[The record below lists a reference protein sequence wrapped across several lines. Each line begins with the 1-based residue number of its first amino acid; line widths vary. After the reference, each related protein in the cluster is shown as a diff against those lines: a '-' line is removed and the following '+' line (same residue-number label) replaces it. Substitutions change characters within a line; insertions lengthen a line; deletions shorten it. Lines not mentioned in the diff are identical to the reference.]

1 MGKKIIILIIVN
13 LFFYFCYKIAYSSTN
28 IKDSH
33 DKWKQFYDEYKY
45 SPFSYIEKFL
55 PFSIEALF
63 LKISNFEQKLSNF
76 IQNIGYTNYDEED
89 SESDPLFKNETNIT
103 NLVLPS
109 SSDSNYD
116 NYFGHAIDE
125 INIVS
130 ESVEYGY
137 KLNLQSI
144 LREGLNKHKMVILFI
159 FFVQQLHIFQSLKQK
174 IDLNRIYLQGKNK
187 TNIEGLEVT
196 YEILFDYENIHEM
209 FSLTNQFIDYHK
221 DFGFFAYDELKKKE
235 IPKISKSD
243 KKMINLIINLRNK
256 KIEDYY
262 KLNEFEVEYFLNVF
276 AKTVRCVNYL
286 LMANSMYKK
295 GLILY
300 TRDTNI
306 LKVGFIAFSIIVNMI
321 ILLHYEDDIKVNK
334 RKKYKYN

>member
-13 LFFYFCYKIAYSSTN
+13 LFFYFCYKITYSSTN
-28 IKDSH
+28 IKDNH

-45 SPFSYIEKFL
+45 SPFSYIENFL
-55 PFSIEALF
+55 PFSIETIF

-76 IQNIGYTNYDEED
+76 IKNIGYTDYDEED

-103 NLVLPS
+103 NSVLP

-125 INIVS
+125 INILS

-144 LREGLNKHKMVILFI
+144 LREGLNKHKMIILLI